1 VERFYFPNFEKD
13 LRDHFQLYMWDD
25 VLVELAAADRLKVN
39 PYEYAIADMEGGH
52 GPRVI
57 GNVTIDGKP
66 VKDSQSYAVASYTNQ
81 IKDKT
86 RVLLRQGKIKR
97 GMVTVG
103 NEEEIDDSAVDAK
116 KPESDDKN

>member
-1 VERFYFPNFEKD
+1 
-13 LRDHFQLYMWDD
+13 M
-25 VLVELAAADRLKVN
+25 ELAKTETLKIN

-97 GMVTVG
+97 GQVTVG
-103 NEEEIDDSAVDAK
+103 DEDENGEVATDAK
-116 KPESDDKN
+116 NLGGKENN